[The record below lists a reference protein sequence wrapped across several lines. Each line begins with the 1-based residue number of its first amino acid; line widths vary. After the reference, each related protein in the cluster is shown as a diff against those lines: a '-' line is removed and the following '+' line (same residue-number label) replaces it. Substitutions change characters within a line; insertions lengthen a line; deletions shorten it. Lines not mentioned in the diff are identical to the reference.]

1 MNLALDET
9 CRDPGSD
16 QNPLVV
22 SRRIDVEQWVSD
34 VARENA
40 RTILSNRLHVGIVRK
55 LNRRA
60 PVAQRL
66 LRYQVLPLTAS
77 RQASPAARS
86 SSPWRSG
93 GSMPP
98 SAEAALQVSVLARH
112 LVAVELAVGVWADHD
127 FPPFHASS
135 HGSDLELVLSRAL
148 VNWESGTLVVGA
160 YGVPL
165 ASYAT
170 VPPSTPP
177 SMVCARAF
185 DEPPPLL
192 RVAADCAR
200 SRRDGRL
207 GPPLTRVGEDDAR
220 HRRAQV
226 TRQRRIRTS
235 GRCTGAGRSCGL
247 RAD

>member
-1 MNLALDET
+1 MWSSGLAMSPARMLALF
-9 CRDPGSD
+9 C
-16 QNPLVV
+16 
-22 SRRIDVEQWVSD
+22 RIDFMSVS
-34 VARENA
+34 
-40 RTILSNRLHVGIVRK
+40 SGSSIVVPRST
-55 LNRRA
+55 A
-60 PVAQRL
+60 SSSSSGSV
-66 LRYQVLPLTAS
+66 LTAS
-77 RQASPAARS
+77 RQASPAAPS

-93 GSMPP
+93 GSLPP

-112 LVAVELAVGVWADHD
+112 LVAVEVAVGVWADHD

-135 HGSDLELVLSRAL
+135 RGADLELVLSRVL

-160 YGVPL
+160 SGVPL

-170 VPPSTPP
+170 LPPSTPP
-177 SMVCARAF
+177 SMACARAF

-220 HRRAQV
+220 HRRARV